1 MRSAGG
7 SPRGRRPLSLGA
19 GRLVD
24 KVEGSDPPAVDT
36 VGKRLQPRVPTPVR
50 SYLPIGAPCLA
61 GLWVGPGLGRT
72 PVADIPA
79 TLPAAPQP
87 GPLAG
92 CTAVTCRRCPR
103 WAELAG
109 KLEQEEQLREA
120 ACSALQKSQDE
131 ASRRVDREVARMQVP
146 GGPAGL
152 WHLGTQAS
160 ERPRPAHGMGPRGDP
175 EVLCSPARGPQPRVA
190 PFGNQLRFEA
200 SRSQKPHFRH
210 PAATPTGAAP
220 RQSSSFILG
229 APPLAA
235 SPPLAL
241 VPVL

>member
-1 MRSAGG
+1 MGAARLPRRGSWLWALRVCSAGG
-7 SPRGRRPLSLGA
+7 SPRGRRPLTLGT

-24 KVEGSDPPAVDT
+24 RVEGSDPPAVDT
-36 VGKRLQPRVPTPVR
+36 VGKRLQPRVPTPIC
-50 SYLPIGAPCLA
+50 SHLPVGASCLA

-92 CTAVTCRRCPR
+92 CAAVTCHRCPR

-152 WHLGTQAS
+152 WHLGSQAS
-160 ERPRPAHGMGPRGDP
+160 ECPRPAHGMGPGGDP
-175 EVLCSPARGPQPRVA
+175 
-190 PFGNQLRFEA
+190 
-200 SRSQKPHFRH
+200 
-210 PAATPTGAAP
+210 
-220 RQSSSFILG
+220 
-229 APPLAA
+229 
-235 SPPLAL
+235 
-241 VPVL
+241 